1 MSAEDEMNMKDDVA
15 ETSAKVQHDTPASK
29 TDRAHGARHANV
41 LNLRLRPFI
50 CVTPATSVREAVE
63 RMQREE
69 TDAIFVCD
77 GGVPVGVVAYKDL
90 LAREGGGGG
99 TTLDAAATVAAFMRG
114 EVQAL
119 GSDRT
124 LGDVVQMMRES
135 GRGYVAITK
144 HANGEQ
150 QFIGAVS
157 DLDIVTYLA
166 ESYPKEAMN
175 LPPVAAQA
183 MDTREGG

>member
-1 MSAEDEMNMKDDVA
+1 MSAEGEEIIKDATA
-15 ETSAKVQHDTPASK
+15 ETSAKVEHDTLARK
-29 TDRAHGARHANV
+29 TDAAHGARHENV

-50 CVTPATSVREAVE
+50 CVAPTTSVRETVE
-63 RMQREE
+63 RMEKEE

-77 GGVPVGVVAYKDL
+77 GGVPVGVIAYKDL
-90 LAREGGGGG
+90 IARDDKAV
-99 TTLDAAATVAAFMRG
+99 LDAAATVEDFMRR

-119 GSDRT
+119 GSDKT

-144 HANGEQ
+144 DANGEQ